1 MIASSPSSRVDVTA
15 SRSHVLVPL
24 SSMTREMTSLMC
36 DPESVAT
43 IDDSPTIRTN
53 QTGQCT
59 RAVHRQ
65 GFRCSFATAEHN
77 VGVHHRYQ
85 EIVLQEVLRICKAGH
100 RCPPRL
106 TRFNGDFLHGGYRA
120 VKGDALIH
128 GPYLAARPVGSD
140 WRTQCPVVTFHP
152 SSTGATK

>member
-1 MIASSPSSRVDVTA
+1 MMREVTSPMS
-15 SRSHVLVPL
+15 
-24 SSMTREMTSLMC
+24 

-43 IDDSPTIRTN
+43 IDDSLTIRAN

-65 GFRCSFATAEHN
+65 GFRCSFVTAEHN
-77 VGVHHRYQ
+77 VDVHQRYQ
-85 EIVLQEVLRICKAGH
+85 EIVLQEVSRICKAGH

-120 VKGDALIH
+120 V
-128 GPYLAARPVGSD
+128 
-140 WRTQCPVVTFHP
+140 
-152 SSTGATK
+152 